1 MTTRLETTTAGN
13 IPFADVLAR
22 VRAEFNEM
30 PGLQL
35 TPAQASRL
43 WHLDR
48 EFCDAVLTALV
59 ETGFLIRTRHLTYAR
74 A

>member
-1 MTTRLETTTAGN
+1 MMKSIETVAP
-13 IPFADVLAR
+13 IRISFADALAR

-35 TPAQASRL
+35 TLAQASRL
-43 WHLDR
+43 WHLERD
-48 EFCDAVLTALV
+48 FCDAVLTALV
-59 ETGFLIRTRHLTYAR
+59 ETRFLIRTRNLTYAR